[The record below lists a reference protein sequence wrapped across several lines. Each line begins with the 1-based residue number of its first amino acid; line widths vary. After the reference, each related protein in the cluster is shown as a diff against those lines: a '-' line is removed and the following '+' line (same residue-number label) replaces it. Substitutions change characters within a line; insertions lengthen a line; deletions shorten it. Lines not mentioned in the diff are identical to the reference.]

1 MATLQPET
9 VRSSNEMVK
18 INTLTSVNNSQ
29 EKPIP
34 SVIDTKPKVRSKVML
49 NYEKAQ
55 ASLAITK
62 TNGE

>member
-1 MATLQPET
+1 
-9 VRSSNEMVK
+9 MVK

-29 EKPIP
+29 EKLIP

>member
-29 EKPIP
+29 EKLIP